1 MRNGIYDIIDIR
13 KASILKE
20 GFMPSPVL
28 SKIQQMVE
36 LLSYQEQLLL
46 IEYLANHLQKVNIPE
61 KSNFEIE
68 LALMAKDV
76 EIQAELDKIDKE
88 FILTEN
94 DGTGKKIYNKM

>member
-1 MRNGIYDIIDIR
+1 
-13 KASILKE
+13 
-20 GFMPSPVL
+20 MPSPVL

-94 DGTGKKIYNKM
+94 DGLEHI